1 MQAKLIVVEPE
12 IQPNQYELSLP
23 MTIGRGR
30 DSRLKL
36 MHALVS
42 RRHCEL
48 FEESG
53 KLMVR
58 DLGSL
63 NGTFVGGERVE
74 TAPLPPGGLLTIG
87 SVTFRAVYGDDSDSS
102 TQMMLPID
110 ADTVADTARMEE
122 TTEAEATARSSTET
136 EEDPAPWD
144 FEDKEQPPL
153 TLAED
158 VSDELPLADASPATP
173 TVSELPEAE
182 ELEGVTEDVSFEDTE
197 IPPLRLVDEDSL
209 PLELPEMDA
218 LPESNLPQSTAADDT
233 DLDSWFDSLELE
245 DEPKKPDD
253 Q

>member
-12 IQPNQYELSLP
+12 IHPSQYDLMLP

-48 FEESG
+48 FEDAG

-74 TAPLPPGGLLTIG
+74 TASVPPGGLLTIG
-87 SVTFRAVYGDDSDSS
+87 SVTFRAVYGDDASLA
-102 TQMMLPID
+102 TGIMQPID
-110 ADTVADTARMEE
+110 GDTTSDTLRLEE
-122 TTEAEATARSSTET
+122 TTDAEAFIP
-136 EEDPAPWD
+136 PAQEVEPWG
-144 FEDKEQPPL
+144 FEDKQQPPL
-153 TLAED
+153 ALMDESLEESAELRAAED
-158 VSDELPLADASPATP
+158 LTESSDELSLADS
-173 TVSELPEAE
+173 
-182 ELEGVTEDVSFEDTE
+182 E

-209 PLELPEMDA
+209 PVEPPEMDI
-218 LPESNLPQSTAADDT
+218 QSDAETKPINAGDER

-245 DEPKKPDD
+245 DESKKPEKE
-253 Q
+253 